1 MTKLLTYI
9 KGRLIWLIDKIIF
22 SEEESDISIESPT
35 MDSMGDLMRFL
46 GEVNLMI
53 ILGYLPFGLV
63 FFIDYMK

>member
-9 KGRLIWLIDKIIF
+9 KERLIWLIDKIIF